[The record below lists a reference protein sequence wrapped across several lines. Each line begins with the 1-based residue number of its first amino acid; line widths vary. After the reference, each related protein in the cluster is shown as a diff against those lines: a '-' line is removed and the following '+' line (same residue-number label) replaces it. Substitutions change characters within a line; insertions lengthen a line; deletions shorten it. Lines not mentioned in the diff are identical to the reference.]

1 MSWARPWLPAA
12 EPLASHSSLS
22 SAYGEEADAPRPS
35 PLCSPSGEVTLCPP
49 LGLSLSEAEG
59 IWQRSTRTR
68 RPSDDQVGLRWWS
81 VLCPWVEG
89 CGVPP
94 LPPASPHMLPPHSSP
109 VSRVVYNGKR
119 NSSPRSPPNSSEIF
133 TPAHEENV
141 RFIYEG
147 SLGAPRSP
155 PPACPGW
162 ELHLT
167 LPSPQGPGAGVTQ
180 GPCLVKTGSGNGVV
194 HTVLFLLGSTPEGAA
209 PQKRQHLELVG
220 FLGGRG
226 IAMEDRWC
234 TPGGTQECPRSGWLC
249 AGRWGMEEAGK
260 AGATGRRSC
269 VPQWV
274 HVPLATALVST
285 GGGVVRRAP

>member
-1 MSWARPWLPAA
+1 M
-12 EPLASHSSLS
+12 
-22 SAYGEEADAPRPS
+22 
-35 PLCSPSGEVTLCPP
+35 
-49 LGLSLSEAEG
+49 GLSLSEAEG

-81 VLCPWVEG
+81 VLCPG
-89 CGVPP
+89 SRGV
-94 LPPASPHMLPPHSSP
+94 ASPSAPSLSSHAASPSSP

-167 LPSPQGPGAGVTQ
+167 LPSPQGPGAGVIQ

-194 HTVLFLLGSTPEGAA
+194 HTVLFLLGSTPEEAAFGAGLVSWREGNCHGRQMVHSGGN
-209 PQKRQHLELVG
+209 PGVSQKWVAVCWEV
-220 FLGGRG
+220 
-226 IAMEDRWC
+226 
-234 TPGGTQECPRSGWLC
+234 
-249 AGRWGMEEAGK
+249 GMEEAGK

-285 GGGVVRRAP
+285 GGGVVLAGLPEGVRELGYAGDNFRSRAGWSGGQVL